1 MCVCVYTAPRFIGL
15 LDIFG
20 FEVFAENFY
29 EQFLINY
36 ANEVLQQQFNDFV
49 FRQEQVLCL
58 PLARLAPPS
67 FVLLFAPT
75 QIITG
80 FVLTSSVKCL
90 LIFLDHGST
99 P

>member
-1 MCVCVYTAPRFIGL
+1 MRQYLHRFIGL

-49 FRQEQVLCL
+49 FRQEQV
-58 PLARLAPPS
+58 RLA
-67 FVLLFAPT
+67 L
-75 QIITG
+75 
-80 FVLTSSVKCL
+80 
-90 LIFLDHGST
+90 
-99 P
+99 

>member
-1 MCVCVYTAPRFIGL
+1 MTYPNPSPAAFRFIGL

-49 FRQEQVLCL
+49 FRQEQVRLPCCSSCL
-58 PLARLAPPS
+58 NVRL
-67 FVLLFAPT
+67 
-75 QIITG
+75 
-80 FVLTSSVKCL
+80 
-90 LIFLDHGST
+90 
-99 P
+99 